1 MADARAGLDV
11 RHVILPWARRE
22 LRPDDSRARENV
34 ARDAHALRIDDD
46 KLSIRHQAIVGDPI
60 DRGRR
65 SRRRFLVPALRAVGL
80 PYEPHPSVPRED
92 RRPLQQASLISAA
105 VALDLLATQ
114 TRKLEGERTVLSD
127 LAVVLL
133 HVGSLGGIDELA
145 VERLL
150 THAQSVTGRN
160 RALLSH
166 QLAARMQEAAAPG
179 PAGAERETTVV
190 GTARPTSPRS
200 VADALRRIDT
210 AADRA
215 IAEARLRLEAQEPIE
230 YKQA

>member
-1 MADARAGLDV
+1 
-11 RHVILPWARRE
+11 
-22 LRPDDSRARENV
+22 
-34 ARDAHALRIDDD
+34 
-46 KLSIRHQAIVGDPI
+46 
-60 DRGRR
+60 
-65 SRRRFLVPALRAVGL
+65 
-80 PYEPHPSVPRED
+80 
-92 RRPLQQASLISAA
+92 LQQASLISAA

-114 TRKLEGERTVLSD
+114 PRKLEGERTVLSD

-150 THAQSVTGRN
+150 GHAQSVTGRN
-160 RALLSH
+160 RTLLSH

-200 VADALRRIDT
+200 VADALRRIET